1 MFQLPPFS
9 NYEPVC
15 LVQYQNGEV
24 QDLTYL
30 CGQLEKQQRA
40 REEAERNLTP
50 EQRQL
55 LEQQRRLLEEQ
66 TERSRQQYDDLI
78 RQGVQITK

>member
-1 MFQLPPFS
+1 MFQLSPPL

-15 LVQYQNGEV
+15 LVQYQTGEI

-55 LEQQRRLLEEQ
+55 IEQQRKLLQEQ
-66 TERSRQQYDDLI
+66 TERSRKLYNDLI
-78 RQGVQITK
+78 QQGIQITK

>member
-1 MFQLPPFS
+1 MHQLPPPT
-9 NYEPVC
+9 YEPVC
-15 LVQYQNGEV
+15 LVQYQTGEI

-30 CGQLEKQQRA
+30 CGYGEKQRRA

-55 LEQQRRLLEEQ
+55 IEQQRRLLQEE
-66 TERSRQQYDDLI
+66 TERSRRRFDNLIQQGI
-78 RQGVQITK
+78 QR

>member
-1 MFQLPPFS
+1 MHQLPPLS
-9 NYEPVC
+9 VYEPVC
-15 LVQYQNGEV
+15 LVQYWTGEI

-30 CGQLEKQQRA
+30 CGQVEKQRKA

-55 LEQQRRLLEEQ
+55 LEQQRRLLQEQ
-66 TERSRQQYDDLI
+66 TERSRQLYDDLI
-78 RQGVQITK
+78 RQSIQIPR

>member
-1 MFQLPPFS
+1 MPQLPPLPI
-9 NYEPVC
+9 NEPAC
-15 LVQYQNGEV
+15 LVQYQTGEI

-40 REEAERNLTP
+40 REEVERNLTS

-55 LEQQRRLLEEQ
+55 IEQQRRLLQEQ
-66 TERSRQQYDDLI
+66 TERSRQRSNGLI
-78 RQGVQITK
+78 QQGIQITK

>member
-1 MFQLPPFS
+1 MLQLPP
-9 NYEPVC
+9 NVANEPVC
-15 LVQYQNGEV
+15 LVQYQTGEI

-40 REEAERNLTP
+40 GEEAERNLTP

-55 LEQQRRLLEEQ
+55 IEQQRKFVQEE
-66 TERSRQQYDDLI
+66 TERSRKLYNDLI
-78 RQGVQITK
+78 RQGIQVTK

>member
-1 MFQLPPFS
+1 MHQLPPPAI
-9 NYEPVC
+9 NEPVC
-15 LVQYQNGEV
+15 LVQYWTGEI

-30 CGQLEKQQRA
+30 CGYGEKQRKA

-55 LEQQRRLLEEQ
+55 LEQQRRLLQEQ
-66 TERSRQQYDDLI
+66 TERSRQLYDDLI
-78 RQGVQITK
+78 RQGIQIPR

>member
-1 MFQLPPFS
+1 MLQLPP
-9 NYEPVC
+9 NAANEPVC
-15 LVQYQNGEV
+15 LVQYQTGEV

-55 LEQQRRLLEEQ
+55 IEQQRKLLQEE
-66 TERSRQQYDDLI
+66 TERSRKLYDDLI
-78 RQGVQITK
+78 QQGIQINK